1 MTITTTKL
9 DPIIVEAV
17 ELGLAVDID
26 RRGFSIGM
34 EQIIVTITAPKRE
47 IVTLGDEYVS
57 EKMIIVYATKGV
69 RDGARFTHEYHRWLP
84 YDHKTVKE
92 TRADF
97 LYWMRSLARDVK
109 EMTTNTKETAA

>member
-26 RRGFSIGM
+26 RHEFGAG

-47 IVTLGDEYVS
+47 IVTLGDQYLS
-57 EKMIIVYATKGV
+57 ERMLIVYATKGA
-69 RDGARFTHEYHRWLP
+69 RDGARFTHDYRNWRP
-84 YDHKTVKE
+84 ADHKTVKQ

-97 LYWMRSLARDVK
+97 RYWMRVLARDVK
-109 EMTTNTKETAA
+109 DMTINTKETAA